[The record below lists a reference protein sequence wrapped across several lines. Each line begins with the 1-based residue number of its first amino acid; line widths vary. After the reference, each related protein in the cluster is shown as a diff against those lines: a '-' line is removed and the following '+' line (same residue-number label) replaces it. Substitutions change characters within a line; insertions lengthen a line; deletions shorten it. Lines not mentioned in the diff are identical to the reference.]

1 VAPNLFLAFGM
12 SRPRFSAVHALDR
25 RSEMEF
31 PMIKLPLFAITAA
44 LVSIAVAPALAQRND
59 TRSQPPAAQPPATQ
73 PNDPAL
79 LPDQEL
85 GRRFTVK
92 AEDLPPPKTG
102 PLVAARPLTL
112 PYQGQAPRLPDGFTA
127 TPFITGLEHPRRL
140 LVLPNGDVLVAE
152 QRAGHV
158 TLLRDEDGDGKAE
171 WIQRHVEGLNG
182 PYGLAWRDDHVLVA
196 DQEGIWKVPHRLGA
210 LRAGRGGVQQKA
222 ADVPPDQ
229 RKPTPHQV
237 GEELVTRKGVF
248 GIIQGHAN
256 RPLVVHPKTGALFVG
271 VGSSGNI
278 GIEPEVKA
286 SIQRFDPDGSNQ
298 ATFASGVRNPTGLAV
313 HPDTGDLFAVVQ
325 ERDGLGDRLVPDFL
339 THIEQGAF
347 YGWPYAYIGKNPQ
360 PGFANRAPDKVNASL
375 VPDLLFEAHSSALDL
390 VFYDGQQFP
399 AQYRGGAFV
408 ALKGS
413 WNRSEPTGYKVVFVP
428 FQDGRPQGWY
438 ENFAVGFW
446 VSGIQRAEVWG
457 RPAALALAKDGALLI
472 ADDTG
477 GTIWRVSYTGTREQT
492 GTINRESTGAA
503 PR

>member
-1 VAPNLFLAFGM
+1 MEIPMNMLLPA
-12 SRPRFSAVHALDR
+12 AVV
-25 RSEMEF
+25 
-31 PMIKLPLFAITAA
+31 TA
-44 LVSIAVAPALAQRND
+44 LVAASLAEKVLAQRSD
-59 TRSQPPAAQPPATQ
+59 TRTPVPAAQSS
-73 PNDPAL
+73 DSAL

-92 AEDLPPPKTG
+92 PDDLPPPKTG
-102 PLVAARPLTL
+102 PIVAARPLTL
-112 PYQGQAPRLPDGFTA
+112 PYQGQTPRLPEGFTA
-127 TPFITGLEHPRRL
+127 TPFTTGLEHPRRL

-158 TLLRDEDGDGKAE
+158 TLLRDADGDGKAE
-171 WIQRHVEGLNG
+171 WVQRHVEGLNG

-210 LRAGRGGVQQKA
+210 LRAGRGGVQQKVSE
-222 ADVPPDQ
+222 VPPEQ
-229 RKPTPHQV
+229 RKATPHQV
-237 GEELVTRKGVF
+237 GEELITKKGVF
-248 GIIQGHAN
+248 GIIQGHSN

-278 GIEPEVKA
+278 GVEPEVKA

-298 ATFASGVRNPTGLAV
+298 ATFASGARNPTGLAV

-360 PGFANRAPDKVNASL
+360 PGFADRAPDKVNASV
-375 VPDLLFEAHSSALDL
+375 VPDLLFEAHSSAMDL
-390 VFYDGQQFP
+390 VFYDGEQFP
-399 AQYRGGAFV
+399 AQYRSGAFV

-413 WNRSEPTGYKVVFVP
+413 WNRSEPTGYKVVRVP
-428 FQDGRPQGWY
+428 FKDGRPEGYY
-438 ENFAVGFW
+438 ENFVVGFW
-446 VSGIQRAEVWG
+446 VSGRGPAEVWG
-457 RPAALALAKDGALLI
+457 RPAALAVAKDGSLLI

-477 GTIWRVSYTGTREQT
+477 GTIWRVSYAAAPRQSGQPPAAT
-492 GTINRESTGAA
+492 TGAA

>member
-1 VAPNLFLAFGM
+1 
-12 SRPRFSAVHALDR
+12 
-25 RSEMEF
+25 MEF
-31 PMIKLPLFAITAA
+31 PMNMLLPAAVVAA
-44 LVSIAVAPALAQRND
+44 LVATSLAEKALAQRSD
-59 TRSQPPAAQPPATQ
+59 ARAPAPAAQPS
-73 PNDPAL
+73 DPAL

-85 GRRFTVK
+85 GKRFTVK
-92 AEDLPPPKTG
+92 PDDLPPPKTG
-102 PLVAARPLTL
+102 PVVAARPLTL
-112 PYQGQAPRLPDGFTA
+112 PYQAQTPRLPEGFTA

-158 TLLRDEDGDGKAE
+158 TLLRDQDGDGKAE
-171 WIQRHVEGLNG
+171 WVQRHVEGLNG

-222 ADVPPDQ
+222 SEVPPEQ
-229 RKPTPHQV
+229 RKATPHQV
-237 GEELVTRKGVF
+237 GEELVTKKGVF

-286 SIQRFDPDGSNQ
+286 SIQRFNPDGSNQ
-298 ATFASGVRNPTGLAV
+298 TTFASGVRNPTGLAV
-313 HPDTGDLFAVVQ
+313 HPETGDLFAVVQ

-347 YGWPYAYIGKNPQ
+347 YGWPYAYSGKNPQ
-360 PGFANRAPDKVNASL
+360 PGFANRAPDKVSASL
-375 VPDLLFEAHSSALDL
+375 VPDLLFEAHSSAMDL
-390 VFYDGQQFP
+390 VFYDAEQFP

-428 FQDGRPQGWY
+428 FQDGRPQGSY

-446 VSGIQRAEVWG
+446 VSGMERAEVWG
-457 RPAALALAKDGALLI
+457 RPAALALAKDGSLLI

-477 GTIWRVSYTGTREQT
+477 GTIWRVSYTGAKEQT
-492 GTINRESTGAA
+492 GTIRGSTGAA

>member
-1 VAPNLFLAFGM
+1 MNMLFPA
-12 SRPRFSAVHALDR
+12 AVVV
-25 RSEMEF
+25 
-31 PMIKLPLFAITAA
+31 A
-44 LVSIAVAPALAQRND
+44 LVATSLAEKALAQRSD
-59 TRSQPPAAQPPATQ
+59 ARAPAPAAQS
-73 PNDPAL
+73 NDPAL

-85 GRRFTVK
+85 GRRFIVK
-92 AEDLPPPKTG
+92 PDDLPPPKTG

-112 PYQGQAPRLPDGFTA
+112 PYQGQTPRLPEGFTA
-127 TPFITGLEHPRRL
+127 TPFVTGLEHPRRL

-152 QRAGHV
+152 QRAGYV
-158 TLLRDEDGDGKAE
+158 TLLRDADGDGKAE
-171 WIQRHVEGLNG
+171 WVQRHVEGLNA

-210 LRAGRGGVQQKA
+210 VRAGRGGVQQKA
-222 ADVPPDQ
+222 SEVPPEQ
-229 RKPTPHQV
+229 RKATPHQV
-237 GEELVTRKGVF
+237 GEELVTKKGVF
-248 GIIQGHAN
+248 GIVQGHSN
-256 RPLVVHPKTGALFVG
+256 RPLAVHPRTGALFVG

-278 GIEPEVKA
+278 GVEPEVKA

-298 ATFASGVRNPTGLAV
+298 STFASGLRNPTGLAV
-313 HPDTGDLFAVVQ
+313 HPETGDLFAVVQ
-325 ERDGLGDRLVPDFL
+325 ERDGLGDRLVPEFL

-347 YGWPYAYIGKNPQ
+347 YGWPYAYIGQNPQ
-360 PGFANRAPDKVNASL
+360 PGFADRAPDKVKASR
-375 VPDLLFEAHSSALDL
+375 VPDLLFESHSSAMDL

-428 FQDGRPQGWY
+428 FQDGRPQGSY

-446 VSGIQRAEVWG
+446 VSGTERAEVWG

-477 GTIWRVSYTGTREQT
+477 GTIWRVSYTGPREQT
-492 GTINRESTGAA
+492 GTIRDSTGEA
-503 PR
+503 PRRR